1 VPVLL
6 CVAASSSTSRL
17 LSVNMRTHTPPE
29 YLLTFSL
36 RNACVVPYDDRASR
50 FRTSIVSLDAEIE
63 AIVHGFSEYVN
74 GYQRLTGVRPPAE
87 DDAAMLKQCDRRPL
101 GIGVPFSC
109 NNIYHQAFHAVPAFE
124 RWAATVS
131 AAPIGDLDFVPL
143 IYPTAAVGKKMSVEP
158 SKWHA
163 WEFSIRPF
171 TRLPSAAIANRTHQ
185 IVNTACTCYDTLHGN
200 AEAFNPIALRSAARL
215 RAFRQATL
223 ANLLPSEYP
232 LPEAHEWIMPTTASA
247 PTANSDGAGM
257 AGAWAV
263 PRQLLLWAVRRHKL
277 RNIENEEALATHL
290 ASDPLLS
297 RRVRR
302 LVLEALPLG
311 RQMRLLHHCSGLLGV
326 HGQAM
331 AWVMFLPSGSRRTAA
346 VEIFPRGLVNDIYER
361 SSRALGVHYES
372 LRAAPTKGCGGG
384 RDGKLSCNVSVDVDV
399 VRAAVLRA
407 AEHTRGGRKVGGGIV
422 LGGAG

>member
-1 VPVLL
+1 MPVLL

-131 AAPIGDLDFVPL
+131 AAPTGDLDFVPL

-297 RRVRR
+297 RCDARHARCERCASLARSDGAHPSYTDIGLAECLPYVRATQAR
-302 LVLEALPLG
+302 PPPRARGAAARPADAPAPPL
-311 RQMRLLHHCSGLLGV
+311 
-326 HGQAM
+326 
-331 AWVMFLPSGSRRTAA
+331 
-346 VEIFPRGLVNDIYER
+346 
-361 SSRALGVHYES
+361 
-372 LRAAPTKGCGGG
+372 LRAARRTRASDGLGDVPALWLAAHRRG
-384 RDGKLSCNVSVDVDV
+384 RDLPAWSGQ
-399 VRAAVLRA
+399 
-407 AEHTRGGRKVGGGIV
+407 
-422 LGGAG
+422 